1 MSLVGLVAVLLPQ
14 FADTGYQPHACED
27 DAHDEQD
34 DRPVVEDEAEDHQGG
49 EDAEQ
54 VPHGGVIL
62 SAVLI
67 VTAGPLF
74 WGRPPLS
81 CLPREERQEVVAS
94 LRESG
99 LSIRAIASATG
110 TGTRQVQ
117 EALRDRE
124 VCSENTPEPI
134 TGTDGKTYTPKP
146 ADYFPV
152 ERLQR
157 ITAGWSIGPAT
168 PDCA

>member
-1 MSLVGLVAVLLPQ
+1 M
-14 FADTGYQPHACED
+14 
-27 DAHDEQD
+27 
-34 DRPVVEDEAEDHQGG
+34 
-49 EDAEQ
+49 
-54 VPHGGVIL
+54 
-62 SAVLI
+62 LI

-99 LSIRAIASATG
+99 LSIRAIAAATG
-110 TGTRQVQ
+110 DHYSTIS
-117 EALRDRE
+117 RE
-124 VCSENTPEPI
+124 LGRVADATPDAEPIPI
-134 TGTDGKTYTPKP
+134 TGTDGKTYKPKP